1 MPLTIHILSLPR
13 EEGLTTVTDTVT
25 LAKMIKSFKHRGLEK
40 LFLNGT
46 KRGVQGKHVDKLEDI
61 LDMLDAAPLVKDMG
75 FPGSALHPLKGQQKG
90 YWSVK
95 ISGNWRVIFRFEDGD
110 AYDVDYIDYH

>member
-1 MPLTIHILSLPR
+1 M
-13 EEGLTTVTDTVT
+13 TTVTDTVT

-61 LDMLDAAPLVKDMG
+61 
-75 FPGSALHPLKGQQKG
+75 
-90 YWSVK
+90 W
-95 ISGNWRVIFRFEDGD
+95 IC
-110 AYDVDYIDYH
+110 